1 MKTLSDGAMKAWA
14 AWLAELPDNVRKVAE
29 EYPPT
34 QKYRV
39 KGVPDIGSYY
49 IPTQY
54 DEKEDGTVTLT
65 CAKFNDEIPLIG
77 GHRVFDVV
85 PETLEAVH

>member
-1 MKTLSDGAMKAWA
+1 MKTLSDGALKAWA

-29 EYPPT
+29 EFPPT
-34 QKYRV
+34 RKYRV
-39 KGVPDIGSYY
+39 KGVADIGSYY

-54 DEKEDGTVTLT
+54 DEMDDGAVTLT

-77 GHRVFDVV
+77 GHSVFGIA
-85 PETLEAVH
+85 PHTLEAID